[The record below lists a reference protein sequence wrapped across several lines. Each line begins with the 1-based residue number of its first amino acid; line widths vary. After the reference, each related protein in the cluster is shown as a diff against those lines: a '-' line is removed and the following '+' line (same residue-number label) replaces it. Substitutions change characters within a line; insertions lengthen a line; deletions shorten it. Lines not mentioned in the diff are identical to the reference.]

1 MIEIVP
7 SEHAR
12 EVLRG
17 KREFTDFEKATLIWN
32 SPIASLDEKIESLRE
47 LAGRTED
54 ETLKKQ
60 IRERLEYEKKAFE
73 LFVENDGGNSGV
85 VMPPGIPFDLCD
97 NMSSINPGDFNC
109 VFKIN

>member
-32 SPIASLDEKIESLRE
+32 SPIASFDEKNGIAQGTSWKN
-47 LAGRTED
+47 GR
-54 ETLKKQ
+54 
-60 IRERLEYEKKAFE
+60 
-73 LFVENDGGNSGV
+73 
-85 VMPPGIPFDLCD
+85 
-97 NMSSINPGDFNC
+97 
-109 VFKIN
+109 

>member
-32 SPIASLDEKIESLRE
+32 SPIASFDEKIESLRE

-60 IRERLEYEKKAFE
+60 IRERLEYEKK
-73 LFVENDGGNSGV
+73 LLNYLLR
-85 VMPPGIPFDLCD
+85 MIT
-97 NMSSINPGDFNC
+97 SIILVQVGQRKKLEQYTEEFLMN
-109 VFKIN
+109 ILIQ